1 MLDLLKFELGAYFKK
16 PGIYIVFTLLL
27 AAGFFIGLKMSFR
40 AGNDIYRNAPYSIAN
55 MVGLLSITGIFFT
68 TMFASQ
74 MLLKECD
81 ARFDVILYATPVT
94 KVKYLFSRFG
104 TLFILTT
111 ICFTLLITGYM
122 AGQFADEDQVLYR
135 TFNLWYYV
143 QPVAVIALPNLLLCA
158 VLKSSVAWLTRSK
171 FMIFISGLFI
181 YIGYLII
188 LTYSG
193 SPMMAGGLPQSPES
207 LELAAKVDPFG
218 LSAFYQQTN
227 LWTVEQKNNA
237 SIQFTGNL
245 LFNRVVYTTI
255 SFALLLG
262 VYLKFKL
269 RLDVRGQAKNKLVHP
284 EDESVL
290 PAYRP
295 LATNTEGTGYVKT
308 VLTSLVKQNIV
319 VVVKSVAFTIITLG
333 LAFYMGMEFYGSI
346 DQGIRLPEQYASTGL
361 IANRMLYNLPGLLLL
376 VILFYAHELYWRSA
390 DHRFHWIENS
400 TPVSKACLLLS
411 KWIALTLIIV
421 LLITVIILT
430 GIAFQFVYQYTRV
443 DWQVYGM
450 LYCLIALPLIM
461 CAGMML
467 LIQYLINRK
476 WLGLL
481 ISAILITLLATSGG
495 KSLGI
500 THPLLRFMAAYAARY
515 SEMNGW
521 DDYLTSFSWR
531 MIYGASLI
539 TFAWLIMSYRLKR
552 LTKIQ
557 ALYFLFPL
565 GLCTCTALYI
575 YKSTPLATPHQQ
587 LDKQENY
594 ERTYRKLSIINQPV
608 VTRVQTK
615 IDLDPDNNAY
625 QVWGNY
631 LLKNKGKTP
640 VKELLVNFDE
650 DISVKVVSYH
660 AGGSAQSVN
669 THTDLVKLQSALMPG
684 DSATLTF
691 SFAYQWNG
699 FTGHQPF
706 NAIVHNGTFLRI
718 SNYFPRLGYQ
728 KDWEISLPAE
738 RRKRQL
744 GKATPLTLLEA
755 ARGTNEF
762 IDLDMTVSVPQRQ
775 SVIGVGHLARQW
787 NFNNRNY
794 YRYLS
799 GIPIPF
805 RFGLSAAD
813 YQIKKLQYKGVEIAV
828 YYDSRHPENV
838 AHLIRNAARTL
849 DYCEAH
855 FGPYP
860 YKTIRFAEVSS
871 FTDGFAGTAYPATI
885 FMTEHMLFHDNLYTD
900 RGQDVINELAAHEL
914 SHQWWGTAQLAPDER
929 EGSKLLTET
938 LAMYTELMLAK
949 HYLGKYAVAEK
960 LAVHQGIYLDER
972 GFSKEP
978 PLFKV
983 RPEDSHLYY
992 DKGMLVMHQV
1002 SNLIGEDKTNKALKN
1017 LLNKYRYP
1025 RPAPLSTD
1033 LIAELCG
1040 VSTIEQQE
1048 KIKKLFMHQ

>member
-1 MLDLLKFELGAYFKK
+1 MLNLLKFELGAYFKK
-16 PGIYIVFTLLL
+16 PGIYIVFILLL
-27 AAGFFIGLKMSFR
+27 AAGFFIGLKMSFS

-74 MLLKECD
+74 MLLKERD
-81 ARFDVILYATPVT
+81 ARFDVILYATPIT

-104 TLFILTT
+104 ALFGLTT

-143 QPVAVIALPNLLLCA
+143 QSVAVIALPNLLLCA
-158 VLKSSVAWLTRSK
+158 VLECSVAWLTRSK

-181 YIGYLII
+181 YIGYLVI

-193 SPMMAGGLPQSPES
+193 SPMMTDGLPQSPES

-227 LWTVEQKNNA
+227 LWTVAQKNNTP
-237 SIQFTGNL
+237 IQLTGNL
-245 LFNRVVYTTI
+245 LLNRLVYITI
-255 SFALLLG
+255 SLALLLA
-262 VYLKFKL
+262 VYFKFNL
-269 RLDVRGQAKNKLVHP
+269 RLNVRGQAKNKLVQP
-284 EDESVL
+284 EDDSVL
-290 PAYRP
+290 PYQP
-295 LATNTEGTGYVKT
+295 LATNTEDTGYVKT

-319 VVVKSVAFTIITLG
+319 VVVKSIAFTIITLG
-333 LAFYMGMEFYGSI
+333 LVFYMCMEFYGSI

-361 IANRMLYNLPGLLLL
+361 IANRILYNLPGLLLL
-376 VILFYAHELYWRSA
+376 VVLFYAHELYWRST

-411 KWIALTLIIV
+411 KWITLALMII
-421 LLITVIILT
+421 LLITVIIFT
-430 GIAFQFVYQYTRV
+430 GIAFQFVYQYARIG
-443 DWQVYGM
+443 WQVYGM
-450 LYCLIALPLIM
+450 LYWLIGLPLMM
-461 CAGMML
+461 CAGAML
-467 LIQYLINRK
+467 LIQRLINRK
-476 WLGLL
+476 WLGLIL
-481 ISAILITLLATSGG
+481 SVILMVLLVTSAG

-521 DDYLTSFSWR
+521 DDCLTSFSWR
-531 MIYGASLI
+531 MLYGASLI
-539 TFAWLIMSYRLKR
+539 TLAWLMMSYRLKR

-557 ALYFLFPL
+557 ALCFLLPL
-565 GLCTCTALYI
+565 GLSLCTGIYI
-575 YKSTPLATPHQQ
+575 LKKAPSVTPGQQ

-594 ERTYRKLSIINQPV
+594 ERNYRKLSRINQPV
-608 VTRVQTK
+608 VTHVQTK

-625 QVWGNY
+625 QVWGKY
-631 LLKNKGKTP
+631 MLKNKGKTP

-650 DISVKVVSYH
+650 GISVKAVGYH
-660 AGGSAQSVN
+660 AGGHAQSVN
-669 THTDLVKLQSALMPG
+669 THTDHVKLQSALMPG

-691 SFAYQWNG
+691 SFTYRWNG

-728 KDWEISLPAE
+728 KDREISSPAE

-744 GKATPLTLLEA
+744 GKATPITLLEA

-762 IDLDMTVSVPQRQ
+762 IDLDMTVSVPQGQ
-775 SVIGVGHLARQW
+775 SVIGIGKLARQW
-787 NFNNRNY
+787 NSDNRNY

-799 GIPIPF
+799 GMPIPF
-805 RFGLSAAD
+805 RFGLSAAS
-813 YQIKKLQYKGVEIAV
+813 YQIKKVPYKGVEIAV

-849 DYCEAH
+849 DYCHAN

-885 FMTEHMLFHDNLYTD
+885 FMTEHMLFHDNLHAD
-900 RGQDVINELAAHEL
+900 QGQDVINELAAHEL
-914 SHQWWGTAQLAPDER
+914 SHQWWGNAQLAPDER
-929 EGSKLLTET
+929 EGSKILIET

-949 HYLGKYAVAEK
+949 HYLGKHAVAEK
-960 LAVHQGIYLDER
+960 LAVHQGIYLSER

-978 PLFKV
+978 PLYKV

-992 DKGMLVMHQV
+992 DKGLLVMHQV
-1002 SNLIGEDKTNKALKN
+1002 SELLGEDKTNKALKN
-1017 LLNKYRYP
+1017 LLLEHRYP
-1025 RPAPLSTD
+1025 GPAPLSTD
-1033 LIAELCG
+1033 LITELCR

-1048 KIKKLFMHQ
+1048 RIKKLFMH